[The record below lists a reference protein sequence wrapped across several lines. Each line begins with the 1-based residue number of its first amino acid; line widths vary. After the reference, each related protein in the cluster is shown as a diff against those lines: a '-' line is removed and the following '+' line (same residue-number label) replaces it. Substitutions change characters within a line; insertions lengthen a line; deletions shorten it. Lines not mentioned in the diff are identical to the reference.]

1 MGLILLKR
9 PHAIDPASK
18 LNLAISDVR
27 RLAGGRAFTTFA
39 SFGNREREVS
49 GVFLI
54 WEASF
59 FDRRPVRIYIPGF
72 RTRVVRSFKVVVVP
86 EDWNSMLTPE
96 FPVQE
101 LPLHPWPVPSRFQC
115 LGSIPFKDFWEHGDL
130 HDEAGMEEA
139 AHQIH
144 NLLGELCELG
154 PSDLLTHKVMQCLK
168 ATAASEHLHI
178 AHLLSALGCRLNSFN
193 CQADAEN
200 VHRRALCVATKALGQ
215 DHPELASCME
225 WLAFSL
231 YCQGNFKEAV
241 LLCYSTMVLVSNSA
255 GPLHP
260 NMANCYFNLATVLEA
275 MSLFE
280 HSGVLRMKGHS
291 ILQLL
296 YEPYRCYPVPSTPA
310 TLPNEEGWVEDQ
322 NCVLDSPTS
331 AFKEEKMTV
340 YHQDFYHPYPVG
352 FVPVGV
358 EAGLTGSLPPGLG
371 YLGCDPG
378 NEILSAGS
386 EESSSTLEPK
396 ICDPLPLEGH

>member
-1 MGLILLKR
+1 MQIFF
-9 PHAIDPASK
+9 ID
-18 LNLAISDVR
+18 
-27 RLAGGRAFTTFA
+27 
-39 SFGNREREVS
+39 
-49 GVFLI
+49 
-54 WEASF
+54 
-59 FDRRPVRIYIPGF
+59 F
-72 RTRVVRSFKVVVVP
+72 RTRGFASVSKVVVVP
-86 EDWNSMLTPE
+86 GDWSSMFTPE

-101 LPLHPWPVPSRFQC
+101 LPLRPWTVPSRFQC
-115 LGSIPFKDFWEHGDL
+115 LGSIPFKDFFEHGDV

-139 AHQIH
+139 AHQIQE
-144 NLLGELCELG
+144 LLGELCELG
-154 PSDLLTHKVMQCLK
+154 PSDSLTHKVMQCLK
-168 ATAASEHLHI
+168 ATASSEHLHI

-231 YCQGNFKEAV
+231 YSQGNFKEAV
-241 LLCYSTMVLVSNSA
+241 LLCYSTMVLVCNSA

-280 HSGVLRMKGHS
+280 HAGVLRMKGHA
-291 ILQLL
+291 ILQFL
-296 YEPYRCYPVPSTPA
+296 YEPYRRCYPFTTTTTTTTTVPS
-310 TLPNEEGWVEDQ
+310 EEGWVEDQ

-331 AFKEEKMTV
+331 AFNKGEKTAT
-340 YHQDFYHPYPVG
+340 YPQDFYHSYPVG
-352 FVPVGV
+352 FVPIEVDM
-358 EAGLTGSLPPGLG
+358 GLSGSLPPGMR

-386 EESSSTLEPK
+386 DESSSTLEPR
-396 ICDPLPLEGH
+396 ICDHLPLEGQPDGFDCPIIHT